1 MSRISGSFRD
11 PSGNVFKHENKI
23 LRTVSKIAEEKY
35 LSIKNIIQD
44 SIKNNF
50 LIDTI
55 EINDESLKKKFN
67 SSFLLEHKKI
77 PYISYPYEWTFEQLR
92 CAALHHLNYQIFL
105 LDRGFVLTDAS
116 AYNIQFIG
124 SNPIFIDSLS
134 LREYENGAPWEGHNQ
149 FCEQFLN
156 PLVFS
161 SENKINFNNIYKGS
175 FEGIKNSEIIN
186 MLKFMTKIKPV
197 IFFNILLPN
206 FFDSLSKKKKISESL
221 NKKIFIKKN
230 LFSKNAYLWLINS
243 LKKFII
249 NIKNPS
255 NKTFWGRYNEE
266 KNYSEVNYNIK
277 RSIVKEFIERNKL
290 KKIADI
296 GCNDGDFSELCIL
309 SGSEYVVG
317 FDYDQN
323 SLEKSVLRSKEKKL
337 NFLPLYLD
345 ATNPSSNMGWF
356 QKERDGFLERC
367 DFDGLIALAFEHHL
381 TIAKNIPLNDMIN
394 WLLSIARVGLI
405 EFIPKNDPTI
415 QIMLALKGDIFPD
428 YTEENFV
435 KFLSSKALILNV
447 NKIGDSGRKVYEYRK
462 ID

>member
-1 MSRISGSFRD
+1 M
-11 PSGNVFKHENKI
+11 
-23 LRTVSKIAEEKY
+23 
-35 LSIKNIIQD
+35 
-44 SIKNNF
+44 
-50 LIDTI
+50 
-55 EINDESLKKKFN
+55 
-67 SSFLLEHKKI
+67 
-77 PYISYPYEWTFEQLR
+77 
-92 CAALHHLNYQIFL
+92 
-105 LDRGFVLTDAS
+105 VL
-116 AYNIQFIG
+116 
-124 SNPIFIDSLS
+124 
-134 LREYENGAPWEGHNQ
+134 
-149 FCEQFLN
+149 
-156 PLVFS
+156 
-161 SENKINFNNIYKGS
+161 FNN
-175 FEGIKNSEIIN
+175 
-186 MLKFMTKIKPV
+186 
-197 IFFNILLPN
+197 
-206 FFDSLSKKKKISESL
+206 
-221 NKKIFIKKN
+221 
-230 LFSKNAYLWLINS
+230 
-243 LKKFII
+243 
-249 NIKNPS
+249 
-255 NKTFWGRYNEE
+255 
-266 KNYSEVNYNIK
+266 
-277 RSIVKEFIERNKL
+277 